1 MPPTRCASQIPN
13 HSIHRQTLFS
23 AVVLICDIRLGTLLA
38 SELGITTSNDE
49 RQLMAIPLLGIAVNW
64 VTLKLFRNHSSLIV
78 DSWLFSC
85 SDLIV
90 TYIIITALP
99 ASFSGDLQLSLAYIL
114 ASSVLIG
121 LVNQTLWTSV
131 WSSGVILS
139 LALLK
144 FHHTELSTVVTA
156 AMVVGIFAS
165 TLLGNRLNRQIKEID
180 RLSTEVAS
188 ARAEERALTERLTIA
203 RDLHDSLAKSVHG
216 IRMLAETLES
226 SLSAENH
233 PDAPLSRTLFESAD
247 EASREARLVLDGLR
261 SGGDEDIIGALI
273 EEATRWG
280 SRTGL
285 SVSVNHAD
293 SNMPLPCSTE
303 AMWQLQRILGEI
315 LTNIEKHAHA
325 TSVDLYI
332 FHDDNCFSLDVRDDG
347 IGLSKNLKYLHRE
360 GHYGLAG
367 LKERSETLNG
377 AFTIDSSSELTA
389 GTHVQLR
396 VPIASLHTTTNKE
409 KSI

>member
-1 MPPTRCASQIPN
+1 MPSTRWASQHPGHPIQ
-13 HSIHRQTLFS
+13 HQTLFS

-49 RQLMAIPLLGIAVNW
+49 RQLMTIPLLGIVINW
-64 VTLKLFRNHSSLIV
+64 VTLRLFRNHSSLIV

-90 TYIIITALP
+90 TYVIITTLP
-99 ASFSGDLQLSLAYIL
+99 ASFSGGLHLSLAYIL

-131 WSSGVILS
+131 WSAGTILA

-165 TLLGNRLNRQIKEID
+165 ILLGNRLNRQFIEIG
-180 RLSTEVAS
+180 RLSAEVAS
-188 ARAEERALTERLTIA
+188 VRAEERALAERLTIA

-216 IRMLAETLES
+216 IRMLAESLES
-226 SLSAENH
+226 FLSAENH
-233 PDAPLSRTLFESAD
+233 PNAPLSHMLFESAD

-280 SRTGL
+280 ARTGL
-285 SVSVNHAD
+285 SVSVNRVG
-293 SNMPLPCSTE
+293 SNTLPCSTE
-303 AMWQLQRILGEI
+303 AMWQLQRILGEV

-325 TSVDLYI
+325 TSVDLSI
-332 FHDDNCFSLDVRDDG
+332 FHDDNCFSLDVHDDG
-347 IGLSKNLKYLHRE
+347 IGLSKDSKDLHRE

-377 AFTIDSSSELTA
+377 AFIIDSSCKSTP
-389 GTHVQLR
+389 GTHVRLR
-396 VPIASLHTTTNKE
+396 IPITSLHTTTNKE